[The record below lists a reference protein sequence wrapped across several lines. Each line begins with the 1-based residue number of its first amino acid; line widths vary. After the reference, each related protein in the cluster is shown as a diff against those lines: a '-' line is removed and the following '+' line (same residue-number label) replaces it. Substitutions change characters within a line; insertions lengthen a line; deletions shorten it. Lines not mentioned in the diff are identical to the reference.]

1 MTDKGSEFFDASS
14 FFDRYADAL
23 VYCNAEQ
30 EPRDW
35 DVCFIKFIKENL
47 SGNTL
52 LDVGA
57 GIGFFA
63 GLVKQ
68 NIVDLQVTALD
79 PSERLLSKIEDPSI
93 KKVVGKIPDLNL
105 GPDEKFFFIHARNV
119 LHHLVGRTVNE
130 SRDIVKESFL
140 VLRDH
145 LDDSGF
151 LMILDEHWEGHVIP
165 TSSRTVVFFLLSV
178 ARRLNIR
185 VPHRLHLKGLIVCF
199 YTISELENMFKD
211 CGFEILQFRDF
222 PLPNNRLKKFL
233 FLKRWGRML
242 FIVRKA
248 SDQPI
253 S

>member
-1 MTDKGSEFFDASS
+1 MTDSGSKFFDAAS
-14 FFDRYADAL
+14 FFDRYADTH
-23 VYCNAEQ
+23 VYGSIE
-30 EPRDW
+30 EGPRVW

-47 SGNTL
+47 AGDTL

-57 GIGFFA
+57 GTGRFA
-63 GLVKQ
+63 SLVKQ
-68 NIVDLQVTALD
+68 NIVDMQVTALD
-79 PSERLLSKIEDPSI
+79 PSKRLLSRIEDQSI
-93 KKVVGKIPDLNL
+93 KKVIGEIPNLNL
-105 GPDEKFFFIHARNV
+105 DPDETFFFIHANNV

-130 SRDIVKESFL
+130 SRNVVLESL
-140 VLRDH
+140 LALRDH

-165 TSSRTVVFFLLSV
+165 TSSRTLVFFLLSV

-185 VPHRLHLKGLIVCF
+185 VPHRMHLKGLIVCF
-199 YTISELENMFKD
+199 YTITELENMFKD
-211 CGFEILQFRDF
+211 CGFEILEFQDF
-222 PLPNNRLKKFL
+222 PFLDNRLKKLL

-248 SDQPI
+248 RHQPI